1 MSQVGAEIT
10 VRGVVQGVGYRY
22 FCYRHAVN
30 LELTG
35 WTKNDPDGS
44 VFVYVEGNRSVIE
57 ALIDELKVGPYS
69 ASVSRIDV
77 KWVKFT
83 GKYKTFEITFRGYS

>member
-1 MSQVGAEIT
+1 MNQVGAEIT
-10 VRGVVQGVGYRY
+10 VSGVVQGVGYRY

-44 VFVYVEGNRSVIE
+44 VFVFVEGDRGAIE
-57 ALIDELKVGPYS
+57 ALIDELKVGPFS
-69 ASVSRIDV
+69 ASVTRVNV
-77 KWVKFT
+77 KWVEFT
-83 GKYKTFEITFRGYS
+83 GKYDNFEITFRGYN